1 MRCVVIIPAY
11 NEEKTIA
18 DVVIAAA
25 RCPLVAEVV
34 VVSDGS
40 KDKTVVRAKA
50 AGATVVNLTKN
61 RGKGGAMQAG
71 IQSVR
76 GDVYL
81 FLDGDL
87 LGLTPLHVAA
97 LLNPILAGECEATLG
112 IFGKGRMATDLAQKI
127 APFLS
132 GQRAI
137 TAVRLAELPDFSTAG
152 WGVEVLLTK
161 HLQTAKIPVVHV
173 LLEDVT
179 HVMKEEKRGLVSGIA
194 SRLRMYWHI
203 LRVLSPTRRPNDDR

>member
-11 NEEKTIA
+11 NEEKTVA
-18 DVVIAAA
+18 KVVEAASQ
-25 RCPLVAEVV
+25 CPLVAEVV

-40 KDKTVVRAKA
+40 KDKTAVRAKA

-71 IQSVR
+71 IQSVP
-76 GDVYL
+76 GDLYL

-87 LGLTPLHVAA
+87 LGLTPLHVTA
-97 LLNPILAGECEATLG
+97 LLKPILAGECEATLG
-112 IFGKGRMATDLAQKI
+112 IFGKGRMATDLAQKV

-137 TAVRLAELPDFSTAG
+137 TRRLLEQFPDFSAAG

-161 HLQTAKIPVVHV
+161 HLQAAKIPVVHV
-173 LLEDVT
+173 PLEDVT
-179 HVMKEEKRGLVSGIA
+179 HVMKEEKRGLLSGLV

-203 LRVLSPTRRPNDDR
+203 VKVLGITRRPNRDR

>member
-18 DVVIAAA
+18 DVVEAAA

-40 KDKTVVRAKA
+40 KDKTASRAKA

-71 IQSVR
+71 IQSVP

-137 TAVRLAELPDFSTAG
+137 TARQLAQLPDFSDAG

-161 HLQTAKIPVVHV
+161 HLQNAKIPVVHV
-173 LLEDVT
+173 PLEDVT
-179 HVMKEEKRGLVSGIA
+179 HVMKEEKRGLLSGLV

-203 LRVLSPTRRPNDDR
+203 VRVLGTTRRPNSDR

>member
-18 DVVIAAA
+18 EVVVAAA
-25 RCPLVAEVV
+25 ACPLVAEVV

-40 KDKTVVRAKA
+40 RDNTAVIAA
-50 AGATVVNLTKN
+50 TAGATVVDLTTN

-71 IQSVR
+71 VTEVP

-97 LLNPILAGECEATLG
+97 LLQPIVEGEYEATLG
-112 IFGKGRMATDLAQKI
+112 IFGNGRLATDLAQKI

-137 TAVRLAELPDFSTAG
+137 TARLLAQIPDFSATG
-152 WGVEVLLTK
+152 WGVEVLLTQ
-161 HLQTAKIPVVHV
+161 HLQTAKISVAHV
-173 LLEDVT
+173 PLVDVT
-179 HVMKEEKRGLVSGIA
+179 HVMKEEKRGLMSGA
-194 SRLRMYWHI
+194 LSRLRMYWHI
-203 LRVLSPTRRPNDDR
+203 LKALGRARRPNCDR